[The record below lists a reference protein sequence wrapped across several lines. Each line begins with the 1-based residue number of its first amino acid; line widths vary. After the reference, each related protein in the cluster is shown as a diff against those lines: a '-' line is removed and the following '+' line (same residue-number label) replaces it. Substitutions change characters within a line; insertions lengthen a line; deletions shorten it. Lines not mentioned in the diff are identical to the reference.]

1 MRDHRAEQRGVVIID
16 LRRPDHRAGR
26 KRTARQENPPLPL
39 PLPSADR
46 CQLRFEH
53 QFSAR
58 FRARALAVS
67 LCYV

>member
-1 MRDHRAEQRGVVIID
+1 MRDHRAEQRGIVIID

-26 KRTARQENPPLPL
+26 KRTARQENPPL